1 MAKLRFAFH
10 TSKKLF
16 LAMDYYPAGSLDAI
30 LESRAC
36 RRKDARQASRLVGA
50 QLAAAL
56 ARVHDLRV
64 VHRDVKPSNVLVDGR
79 GRVFLSDFGLATR
92 VPRKG
97 ASLKKRSFAGT
108 VNYAAPELLLKS
120 HETFNAAVDC
130 WALGCLLYEMI
141 EGDPPFAR
149 PSARETFAKIAGGDP
164 APRPADVDDDCAT
177 TLAHLL
183 EKTPSKRLDADGA
196 PNSRWWSTLAFS
208 ALEDGDGPL
217 SAIAAVVSE
226 CAAYDNDA
234 PTDPALADLFADD
247 DDVAGA
253 GALANG
259 GATDAFAGFGRP
271 ESIAQRPSDAN
282 VFV

>member
-1 MAKLRFAFH
+1 
-10 TSKKLF
+10 
-16 LAMDYYPAGSLDAI
+16 MDYYPAGSLDAI

-92 VPRKG
+92 VARKG

-120 HETFNAAVDC
+120 HETFDAAVDC
-130 WALGCLLYEMI
+130 WALGCLLYEML

-149 PSARETFAKIAGGDP
+149 PSARETFAKIAGGIVSWGR
-164 APRPADVDDDCAT
+164 AEVVF
-177 TLAHLL
+177 
-183 EKTPSKRLDADGA
+183 GA
-196 PNSRWWSTLAFS
+196 ITS
-208 ALEDGDGPL
+208 
-217 SAIAAVVSE
+217 
-226 CAAYDNDA
+226 
-234 PTDPALADLFADD
+234 
-247 DDVAGA
+247 
-253 GALANG
+253 
-259 GATDAFAGFGRP
+259 FAGDNMAPICTDRISNCCRRMFKT
-271 ESIAQRPSDAN
+271 
-282 VFV
+282 